1 MSGRKSSEVSSLLSL
16 GKRSRD
22 EINRNLN
29 NGINQ
34 NISKNENFISK
45 LKNVNEEVES
55 LNLAIDSQIKDEV
68 SKGELNNILSR
79 FKLEKEKIKNTNLEN
94 FSNELNK
101 KRMIEEEFVSL
112 DKRTAE
118 IERIIQNKW
127 DYCDSEYSEANSI
140 ASRYENGKKQLN
152 SLGIQISK
160 KLQKNIESILEVD
173 TTYRNIQ
180 NLEKEFKLKT
190 KNIINSNNLAYI
202 NDIFG
207 TIDENI
213 ANKFMMNEF
222 DILKKEV
229 KTLNQNNIEEK
240 FTNIKYRL
248 EKFTQE
254 LTNKYNTYIFK
265 KERAEK
271 TLEEFLETVEG
282 FNLNN
287 IKSYIKNKE
296 ELMDMYSFAETYKV
310 SGVSREKFNENLQ
323 KIKELIS
330 KEEFDLAYSITEKA
344 KDTVNSEKEILNKEY
359 ERIISQ
365 LEYAQ
370 KVGLAGKDLGY
381 HVAISESEN
390 GIQDGF
396 NIKLTMGDEIIDFEP
411 RINSDGTSSL
421 NIDHQESISG
431 SCGTTMEK
439 VMKALQGK
447 GILITDILKNGKSVV
462 FKDKTSSS
470 KSSNSQNKEK
480 SRN

>member
-1 MSGRKSSEVSSLLSL
+1 MSGRKSSEVSNLLSL

-29 NGINQ
+29 SGINQ
-34 NISKNENFISK
+34 NISKNENFLRKLENVENEVNAVNLSIDTQIS
-45 LKNVNEEVES
+45 
-55 LNLAIDSQIKDEV
+55 DEV
-68 SKGELNNILSR
+68 SKGELNNILNKL
-79 FKLEKEKIKNTNLEN
+79 KLEKDKIKNTKLEN
-94 FSNELNK
+94 LSDELKK

-160 KLQKNIESILEVD
+160 KLQKNMENMLGVD
-173 TTYRNIQ
+173 TAYRNIQ
-180 NLEKEFKLKT
+180 SLEKEFRLKT
-190 KNIINSNNLAYI
+190 KNIINANNLAYI
-202 NDIFG
+202 NDVFDA
-207 TIDENI
+207 IDENI
-213 ANKFMMNEF
+213 AKKFMMSEF
-222 DILKKEV
+222 NTLKIEIKN
-229 KTLNQNNIEEK
+229 LSQSNIEEK
-240 FTNIKYRL
+240 FNSLKNKL
-248 EKFTQE
+248 ENFSQE
-254 LTNKYNTYIFK
+254 LTDKYNTYIFK

-381 HVAISESEN
+381 YVAISESEN